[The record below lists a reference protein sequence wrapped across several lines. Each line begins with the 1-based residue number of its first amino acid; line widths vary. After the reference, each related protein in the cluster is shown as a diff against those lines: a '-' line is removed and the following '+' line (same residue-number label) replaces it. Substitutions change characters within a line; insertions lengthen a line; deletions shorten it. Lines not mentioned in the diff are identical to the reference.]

1 MSSRLEQFIRDHRED
16 FDDNEPP
23 KRVWDHVER
32 QTDPRKKE
40 IQPVI
45 WLSPREWSVA
55 AAVSLLIAGSIWYF
69 STGHSAGGAG
79 RPVVVTK
86 IPAKTRATDAKTP
99 DPVTEST
106 TTVTTTT
113 TTTAPVT
120 TTAPA
125 TATAPKEEQQTAAQT
140 DNSPEANYQEEMG
153 HYAGLLRMKHKELR
167 TIEKDEPL
175 LYEQFAG
182 DIKKL
187 DSVYQALEKQLPGN
201 PNHEQLM
208 EAMVQDLQLQ
218 MKLLNHQ
225 LDIIKQ
231 INHSK
236 KTAYENAYKT
246 I

>member
-16 FDDNEPP
+16 FDDDEPP
-23 KRVWDHVER
+23 KRIWDHIER
-32 QTDPRKKE
+32 RTDPGKKE

-45 WLSPREWSVA
+45 WLSSGQWSVA

-69 STGHSAGGAG
+69 SAGRGSTSAGG
-79 RPVVVTK
+79 PIVVTT
-86 IPAKTRATDAKTP
+86 IPAKTTATDAKTATRAP
-99 DPVTEST
+99 GST

-113 TTTAPVT
+113 VT
-120 TTAPA
+120 PDA
-125 TATAPKEEQQTAAQT
+125 TPITNATVPKKEQQAAAET
-140 DNSPEANYQEEMG
+140 DNGPEAGYQEEMG
-153 HYAGLLRMKHKELR
+153 HYAALLRIKHKELR

-187 DSVYQALEKQLPGN
+187 DSVYHALEKQLPGN

-236 KTAYENAYKT
+236 KSAYEKAYKT